1 MTITIHDVQVHA
13 DLDGVQVVRTDTGE
27 LLDITDLIDASADVQ
42 AAVYGHLVKIAG
54 DVSTLRT
61 QMKDQIERRFVEGAV
76 ESASFYGGV
85 KLTRSA
91 PRKWDAVRA
100 RTVLLRLADEG
111 VISRARAE
119 AAVPMVE
126 APKADGKKLNAML
139 NELAGTDA
147 GADLGSTKTDAVTWK
162 PEIAKL
168 DEAPSAGEPAA
179 GGAADPVDAFFG
191 KAA

>member
-1 MTITIHDVQVHA
+1 MPITITDVQVTA
-13 DLDGVQVVRTDTGE
+13 DLDGVRVIRTDTGE
-27 LLDITDLIDASADVQ
+27 LLDITDLTDASPDVQ
-42 AAVYGHLVKIAG
+42 AAVYGQVVKIAG
-54 DVSTLRT
+54 ELSTLRT
-61 QMKDQIERRFVEGAV
+61 QMKDQIERRFAEGAV

-111 VISRARAE
+111 VISKARAE
-119 AAVPMVE
+119 AAVPLVE
-126 APKADGKKLNAML
+126 VPKADGKKLNSML

-147 GADLGSTKTDAVTWK
+147 GADLGSTKTDAVNWK
-162 PEIAKL
+162 PEIAEL
-168 DEAPSAGEPAA
+168 PDAPVAPAA
-179 GGAADPVDAFFG
+179 EADPVDAFFEA